1 MAQLPALAEEFVDAR
16 LDVVYASDRARARET
31 AAAIAKDVEL
41 DRRLREIDFG
51 LCEGMTFEE
60 IASRWPAVAGS
71 LVSDP
76 TSFVAPGGESF
87 VKFNA
92 RVDEFVADRLA
103 GVDRNIAVVAHR
115 GSLALI
121 AAAVLER
128 PPDETLQWRLEPAEV
143 NVLELS

>member
-1 MAQLPALAEEFVDAR
+1 
-16 LDVVYASDRARARET
+16 
-31 AAAIAKDVEL
+31 
-41 DRRLREIDFG
+41 
-51 LCEGMTFEE
+51 
-60 IASRWPAVAGS
+60 
-71 LVSDP
+71 
-76 TSFVAPGGESF
+76 